1 MWMMALPALSLGA
14 AFFGGTSNSMGQCS
28 SGLLGNQ
35 TNGALTG
42 FGVGSLVGTLLGR
55 SPLGMLA
62 GGGLGALLGGWLGRN
77 NQQNCQCP
85 NHGGAQNN
93 YPPYNSQYCPSQQG
107 GNVGYNQGY
116 RDGYYAGQQQGY
128 GPGYGQPGNGQPGCG
143 CPHGQWN
150 NGLPPQQQCP
160 GQGQQNHNGGQLCQ
174 EDKGKPISYTTSGG
188 WKVDINKDKVT
199 ITDPTGKHKLEH
211 SGDPHEYANGQ
222 HLKDWEGK
230 QRTIQLPDGT
240 KITMGAQGPQ
250 GVVENTS
257 IYDGNQNIQIDN
269 RSNEIT
275 HRSFDPRDTQYRER
289 MQYDGETSGLSHR
302 RDGGLDYSNYYT
314 QDENFGLKSNY
325 RNIATYERDD
335 SWRLPWVD
343 NSKFKVVDRYD
354 DPRLGNT

>member
-1 MWMMALPALSLGA
+1 MWAMMALPALMMGRA
-14 AFFGGTSNSMGQCS
+14 ALFGGTSNSMGRCS
-28 SGLLGNQ
+28 DGLLGNQ
-35 TNGALTG
+35 TSGAMSG
-42 FGVGSLVGTLLGR
+42 FGLGSLVGGLLMR
-55 SPLGMLA
+55 SPMGLLM
-62 GGGLGALLGGWLGRN
+62 GGGLGALIGGWMGRN
-77 NQQNCQCP
+77 NEQNCQARPPQGCQNFP
-85 NHGGAQNN
+85 PHGT
-93 YPPYNSQYCPSQQG
+93 QYCPGQQG
-107 GNVGYNQGY
+107 GNQAYNQGY
-116 RDGYYAGQQQGY
+116 RDGYYAGQ
-128 GPGYGQPGNGQPGCG
+128 NGQHGPHCP
-143 CPHGQWN
+143 PHGQWN
-150 NGLPPQQQCP
+150 NGCPPQHQCP
-160 GQGQQNHNGGQLCQ
+160 NRGHNGGQLCQ

-199 ITDPTGKHKLEH
+199 ITDPTGKHKVEH

-257 IYDGNQNIQIDN
+257 IYDGNQNIQIN
-269 RSNEIT
+269 NKCNEIT

-289 MQYDGETSGLSHR
+289 MQYDGETSGFAHR

-325 RNIATYERDD
+325 RNIATFERDD

-343 NSKFKVVDRYD
+343 NRRFKVVDRYD